1 MDYAKTALRLHD
13 AGQEEEARKVLA
25 EGVMYY
31 SRKAEDLFNGTPYC
45 DIPILVMAAER
56 ICGFLRNTD
65 GFINGQANVFD
76 ESLGEYVSKSIIVM
90 TIARGEEEQ
99 CLE

>member
-1 MDYAKTALRLHD
+1 MDYTKTALRLRD

-25 EGVMYY
+25 EGVAYY
-31 SRKAEDLFNGTPYC
+31 LCKAEDLFNRDAVLRHPYFGYGGRA
-45 DIPILVMAAER
+45 D
-56 ICGFLRNTD
+56 LRVLTQH
-65 GFINGQANVFD
+65 GWLYNGQANVFD

-90 TIARGEEEQ
+90 TIAGGEEEQ

>member
-31 SRKAEDLFNGTPYC
+31 SRKEEDLFNGTTYC

-76 ESLGEYVSKSIIVM
+76 ESLGEYVSKSIIAM
-90 TIARGEEEQ
+90 TIAGGEEEQ

>member
-1 MDYAKTALRLHD
+1 MDYTKTVLRLRD

-25 EGVMYY
+25 EGVIYY
-31 SRKAEDLFNGTPYC
+31 LRKAEDLFNGTPYC

-56 ICGFLRNTD
+56 ICGLLRNTD

-76 ESLGEYVSKSIIVM
+76 ESLGEYVSKSIIAM
-90 TIARGEEEQ
+90 TIAGGEEER
-99 CLE
+99 CWE

>member
-13 AGQEEEARKVLA
+13 AGREEEARKVLA

-56 ICGFLRNTD
+56 VCKSLRSVSD
-65 GFINGQANVFD
+65 SINGQANAFD
-76 ESLGEYVSKSIIVM
+76 ESFGEWVSESIITMV
-90 TIARGEEEQ
+90 IARGEEKRCSE
-99 CLE
+99 

>member
-1 MDYAKTALRLHD
+1 MDYTKTALRLRD

-25 EGVMYY
+25 EGVAYY
-31 SRKAEDLFNGTPYC
+31 LCKAEDLFNGMPYC

-90 TIARGEEEQ
+90 TIAGGEEEQ

>member
-1 MDYAKTALRLHD
+1 MDYTKTALRLRD

-25 EGVMYY
+25 EGVAYY
-31 SRKAEDLFNGTPYC
+31 LCKAEDLFNGTPYC

-65 GFINGQANVFD
+65 GFIMGRQ
-76 ESLGEYVSKSIIVM
+76 M
-90 TIARGEEEQ
+90 
-99 CLE
+99 CLMKALASMYPNPSS

>member
-13 AGQEEEARKVLA
+13 AGQEEEALKVLI
-25 EGVMYY
+25 GGFKYY
-31 SRKAEDLFNGTPYC
+31 LREVQSLFNGAS
-45 DIPILVMAAER
+45 DFDKAVLIVAAER

-76 ESLGEYVSKSIIVM
+76 ESLGEYVSKSIIAM
-90 TIARGEEEQ
+90 TIVGGEEER
-99 CLE
+99 CWE

>member
-1 MDYAKTALRLHD
+1 MDYAKIALRLHD

-31 SRKAEDLFNGTPYC
+31 SRKAKDLFNGTPYC

-76 ESLGEYVSKSIIVM
+76 ESLGEYVSK
-90 TIARGEEEQ
+90 EQ

>member
-1 MDYAKTALRLHD
+1 MNYTKTALRLRD

-31 SRKAEDLFNGTPYC
+31 SHKAEDLFSGTPYC

-56 ICGFLRNTD
+56 ICGILRNTD
-65 GFINGQANVFD
+65 GFINGQANVLD
-76 ESLGEYVSKSIIVM
+76 ESLGKHISKSIIAM
-90 TIARGEEEQ
+90 TIAGGEEEQ